1 MTCGLRAGAWVALL
15 AALALTGCSEGHP
28 TATPAHKAAV
38 RSAVG
43 HPAATRPATP
53 RPSRDAEAS
62 AHPTEP
68 DPLAELTP
76 QGVDSLV
83 AAGVAAFAE
92 GRDASAVSSFLLAL
106 EVEPDHAEAHY
117 GMGLLLAKDGRWSRA
132 VEAFAEA
139 ATHAPEWSEAHVELG
154 LALHAQGRAQLAIS
168 VFDRALRLE
177 PNHERARFNRGLALR
192 SAGQV
197 PAARRDLERLR
208 PSPRYGAASQV
219 ELALLRLRVGG
230 PGAERRAHRYLR
242 GALRSAPRSPSAH
255 YNLGLLLIRA
265 GHVHEGRRHLNLVHG
280 APYAALAAAA
290 LAERPL

>member
-1 MTCGLRAGAWVALL
+1 MGR
-15 AALALTGCSEGHP
+15 
-28 TATPAHKAAV
+28 PA
-38 RSAVG
+38 
-43 HPAATRPATP
+43 PTRPAT
-53 RPSRDAEAS
+53 RPSQDEEAS
-62 AHPTEP
+62 RAPLTEP
-68 DPLAELTP
+68 GPLAELTP

-106 EVEPDHAEAHY
+106 EAEPDHAEAHY

-139 ATHAPEWSEAHVELG
+139 AAHAPEWSEAHVELG

-177 PNHERARFNRGLALR
+177 PSHERARFNRALAFR
-192 SAGQV
+192 TAGQV
-197 PAARRDLERLR
+197 RGARRDLERLR
-208 PSPRYGAASQV
+208 ASKRYGAASQV

-230 PGAERRAHRYLR
+230 PGAERRADRYLR

-265 GHVHEGRRHLNLVHG
+265 GHVHEGRRHLNLVRG